1 MVMQVW
7 RLYGGVWAFMDV
19 LHRALEG
26 LAWLSPAHRP
36 STPRHA
42 TPQHAAVASA
52 PPSGMASPCLRL
64 SAATFKGSCISAI
77 LVCRHF
83 WRPFASS
90 ESINVLY
97 TSSHDSSCTRSSGT
111 TSGLKG

>member
-36 STPRHA
+36 STPRHS

-52 PPSGMASPCLRL
+52 PPSGGASSLRTVSSSSYTIPASQL
-64 SAATFKGSCISAI
+64 CARQIGTLGICNGHMISAI
-77 LVCRHF
+77 GEVPTH
-83 WRPFASS
+83 
-90 ESINVLY
+90 
-97 TSSHDSSCTRSSGT
+97 
-111 TSGLKG
+111 

>member
-1 MVMQVW
+1 MLVISGKVLKNPSQRKLSPMVMQVW

-36 STPRHA
+36 STPRHS

-52 PPSGMASPCLRL
+52 PPSGGASFHTLLDPIIVP
-64 SAATFKGSCISAI
+64 S
-77 LVCRHF
+77 
-83 WRPFASS
+83 
-90 ESINVLY
+90 
-97 TSSHDSSCTRSSGT
+97 
-111 TSGLKG
+111 